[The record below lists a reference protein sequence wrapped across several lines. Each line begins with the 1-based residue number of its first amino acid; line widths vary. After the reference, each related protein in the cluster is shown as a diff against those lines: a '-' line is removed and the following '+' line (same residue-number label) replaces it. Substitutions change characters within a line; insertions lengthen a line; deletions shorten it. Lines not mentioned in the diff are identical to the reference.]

1 MSNKPKHC
9 LLKSFEHSRKVLGKA
24 NGSGGQNENKTG
36 NIAQWASFKKRK
48 QKTYTK
54 WNETRQENK
63 WQIAPAH
70 DIAFQEQSSAQ
81 LLDSA

>member
-1 MSNKPKHC
+1 MRKWQYMLTSIASFNLKRTSPATLFTNTIMSNKPKHC

-54 WNETRQENK
+54 
-63 WQIAPAH
+63 
-70 DIAFQEQSSAQ
+70 
-81 LLDSA
+81 